1 MPQSIRSFDRINIP
15 APCDADW
22 DSMIGNDKVRFC
34 EHCNLQVT
42 KLSSLTHQAAINLV
56 ARSEGRLC
64 VRLER
69 RASGGLIMKQSAPRL
84 HQIAR
89 RASRLAAGAFSA
101 TLSLATASAQ
111 TSVPNQQL
119 PATQMIEARARRSE
133 AGCSLSGV
141 ISDPSG
147 AVVPGAVVTLTNQNG
162 SMFTLT
168 TSDEGEYDF
177 SQLPSGTYQL
187 ITQAT
192 GFARIESEVR
202 LVDGQDQSMNL
213 ELQIPELV
221 VEVEINAPSQV
232 VTVTHTSGVVAFSP
246 PEEPIV
252 NAAFKDDLEAVRQLA
267 FSSLDINVRDKNV
280 NLTALEQAVENG
292 NLEIVRT
299 LLLAGASVNAKNDSG
314 RTALMYLRESATPD
328 LVRELLSAG
337 AKINARDE
345 SGGTALMNAAARGNH
360 LVVGE
365 LIAAGAKIELRDAD
379 GWTALM
385 FAAGNGDVQATKLL
399 IDAGAD
405 VRAGSENGKTP
416 LMIAADAGLSET
428 VQLLLSFNAAVN
440 ARDNDGWSALM
451 FAVATNDVESTR
463 LLLNAG
469 ADVSVTSNEG
479 RTLLAIARDG
489 ENDEMIKLLQ
499 SRGAP

>member
-15 APCDADW
+15 APCEADW

-42 KLSSLTHQAAINLV
+42 NLSSLTHQAAINLV
-56 ARSEGRLC
+56 ERSQGRLC
-64 VRLER
+64 VRLEK
-69 RASGGLIMKQSAPRL
+69 RAGGGLIMKQSAPRL

-101 TLSLATASAQ
+101 TLSIASASAQ
-111 TSVPNQQL
+111 TSAPTQQL
-119 PATQMIEARARRSE
+119 PAAQMVEARARRSE

-141 ISDPSG
+141 VSDPSG
-147 AVVPGAVVTLTNQNG
+147 AVVPGAVVSLTGIQTG

-168 TSDEGEYDF
+168 ADDEGAYNF
-177 SQLPSGTYQL
+177 ALLPSGSYQL
-187 ITQAT
+187 TTQAT
-192 GFARIESEVR
+192 GFAKFESEVR
-202 LVDGQDQSMNL
+202 LVDGQDKSMNL
-213 ELQIPELV
+213 ALQIPELV
-221 VEVEINAPSQV
+221 VEVEINAPPPMALG
-232 VTVTHTSGVVAFSP
+232 GVVAFSP

-252 NAAFKDDLEAVRQLA
+252 NAAFQDDLEGVRQLA
-267 FSSLDINVRDKNV
+267 FSTLDINVRDKNI

-299 LLLAGASVNAKNDSG
+299 LLLAGASVNVKNESG

-345 SGGTALMNAAARGNH
+345 SGGTALMNAASRGNH
-360 LVVGE
+360 FVVGE
-365 LIAAGAKIELRDAD
+365 LITAGAKIELKDAD

-385 FAAGNGDVQATKLL
+385 FAANNSDVQATRLL

-405 VRAGSENGKTP
+405 VRASSESGKTP
-416 LMIAADAGLSET
+416 LMIAADEGRSET
-428 VQLLLSFNAAVN
+428 VQLLLSFNAEVN

-451 FAVATNDVESTR
+451 FAVGMNDMESTQ

-479 RTLLAIARDG
+479 KTLLAIARDR